1 MPVHVPFTLAI
12 KSPSVEPG
20 LYSKLLLVTRNEDHE
35 LEAAGGDYRDGAVVA
50 SLRNFGEFAIAL
62 DTIAPKIISLDRSAS
77 DYTGK
82 KELRFT
88 ISDELSGID
97 TYEGYIDN
105 HWALFEYDPK
115 NDLLLY
121 RFDEKYIKERFDP

>member
-1 MPVHVPFTLAI
+1 
-12 KSPSVEPG
+12 
-20 LYSKLLLVTRNEDHE
+20 
-35 LEAAGGDYRDGAVVA
+35 VVA
-50 SLRNFGEFAIAL
+50 TLRNFGEFAIAL
-62 DTIAPKIISLDRSAS
+62 DTIPPKIISLDRSAS
-77 DYTGK
+77 DFTGK

-121 RFDEKYIKERFDP
+121 RFDEKYIKKDSTHELELYVSDSKGNVSLYHHTFDW